1 MASHVR
7 PHFCNDHTAEHRRA
21 HRKRRSGSP
30 NCRKS
35 NISMGCRCNR
45 LARAQQRQKLEQTST
60 SMDYDRLSIRLTS
73 TSSRANLHSWPCV

>member
-7 PHFCNDHTAEHRRA
+7 PHFCNGHTAEHRRA

-35 NISMGCRCNR
+35 NISMVAVATGSHVHNN
-45 LARAQQRQKLEQTST
+45 ARSLSKPQRAWIMTACPS
-60 SMDYDRLSIRLTS
+60 D
-73 TSSRANLHSWPCV
+73 